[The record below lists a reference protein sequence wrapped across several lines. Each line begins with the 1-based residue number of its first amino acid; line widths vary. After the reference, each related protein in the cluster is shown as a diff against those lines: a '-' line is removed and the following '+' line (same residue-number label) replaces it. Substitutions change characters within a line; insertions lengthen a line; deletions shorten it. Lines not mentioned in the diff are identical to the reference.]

1 MNKEKFTEM
10 LLWNMY
16 ELGNRKAEVE
26 DGVIFF
32 FETERELLNPFLS
45 RIAVECTTI
54 DKKDH
59 CFDIGELLGIVDWYK
74 IPVDTP
80 ILIRDEMDGKWEK
93 GYFAKYDNNRVYAWT
108 AGRTSFTVKNKNDII
123 PWEYGRVARIK
134 NNY

>member
-32 FETERELLNPFLS
+32 FETERELLNPFLP

-54 DKKDH
+54 ENKDQR
-59 CFDIGELLGIVDWYK
+59 FDIGELLGIVDWYK

-80 ILIRDEMDGKWEK
+80 ILIRDETDEKWTK
-93 GYFAKYDNNRVYAWT
+93 GHFAKYENNRVYAWLE
-108 AGRTSFTVKNKNDII
+108 GKTSFTIRSKNEVT
-123 PWEYGRVARIK
+123 PWEYGKVARYK
-134 NNY
+134 K